1 MSILY
6 EIPNYTPEKLVE
18 AKQSMTRSEAYS
30 LVSKYY
36 ILLNYKKELEN
47 NRISFQRYSEC
58 IKEIEL
64 RTSSEFDERDGYK
77 KHLGT
82 ELLPTSDIKY
92 EEKLKKAFYIVDD
105 DFRNGQGNI
114 DFMARFASVL
124 PKPFLNMVFVMAI
137 HNQNE
142 SMIDAIQSNGTEA
155 FLEFDELLK
164 KEYPQFRLKAIHSG
178 TVYASTLLDYAF
190 AEINNME
197 TFDFTRAADIYSLL
211 DDEQRADYNLFMKIK
226 KDCYDGIQ
234 LMCPDISQYQRNKEI
249 FLEKVLKS
257 NRYENTDLSEFI
269 ANAPKYYLEKSA
281 ILCPMQFAVD
291 KFLNFFLLP
300 EKYSGADFY
309 RDASDEAE
317 SWADTI
323 VDIDIEER
331 CVAAEKRY
339 QYQKEQ
345 PINRTAK
352 EEAVLR
358 YANDIVRR
366 KIVDVESA
374 KKYINRHKRN
384 GESDV
389 IAPNPVTM
397 QMIMNEYGN
406 DSEIKEL
413 LFADMVG
420 LNHLWDVI
428 PYNIIPKEYTTYEKM
443 IAGTQ
448 ILATDFSRINEIP
461 EDIRKRIFDSK
472 DCITRI
478 LFPGA
483 KSYSRYEGVV
493 GLMRLG
499 QYSRD
504 INPTLL
510 LTQVLGK
517 TSSRLKKEGYIQDVA
532 AMYKEYIQFHS
543 KPYDEKLDWVTMKHI
558 LDLNEVPIIS
568 RPLFG
573 LSEVEKIDT
582 AREFELENSINEV
595 GDASYASK
603 AYSIYSPNELAKAK
617 KMLTIPESIQIIE
630 EYYRDNKNQIIDLKS
645 KKIIDNTSDSYLS
658 QQAIDYSRLLGQ
670 EVSMIG
676 RGELLRLAARN
687 IDDMLYGRKPIDPN
701 YFESVK
707 SFATK
712 YAPYLP
718 EEFVIQF
725 NRLLSIRGQKAI
737 GTDFNTDKY
746 RRIIRECRKYLLN
759 QSFRENIDFDPK
771 DLSDCISKTYVN
783 GLDENDLS
791 TNEFLYL
798 LYTMISCYDKTDFNV
813 EFKNYN
819 SQSKKV
825 VPNDIKRA
833 TDKAVKLLLDGEIK
847 MDNTNW
853 NTLISGHKTLSSF
866 EFYPMHSRM
875 IGCLME
881 KMYNSKCLEEEKKSS
896 LTNQKAGDGIRKFLS
911 SRIVSNNRRNN
922 IFFRNIS
929 PDEFLKWDAMDE
941 GLLERAIVIMG
952 RNDVEVLQILDAI
965 DEVNGNALIKQA
977 NIGMS
982 QQEIEAF
989 KERLI
994 RVKKAIFSD
1003 KDRQNIVT
1011 LFEPDEDFTLLPN
1024 HKQPVNA
1031 YLYNIH
1037 KLMTQEQINDSFVK
1051 SALFNDC
1058 NSDYRV
1064 QQLTPQALE
1073 GLIKYLTSQ
1082 MPTQKEKDALQKEN
1096 RGATNHSRSYF
1107 EDPQ

>member
-1 MSILY
+1 
-6 EIPNYTPEKLVE
+6 
-18 AKQSMTRSEAYS
+18 
-30 LVSKYY
+30 
-36 ILLNYKKELEN
+36 
-47 NRISFQRYSEC
+47 
-58 IKEIEL
+58 
-64 RTSSEFDERDGYK
+64 
-77 KHLGT
+77 
-82 ELLPTSDIKY
+82 
-92 EEKLKKAFYIVDD
+92 
-105 DFRNGQGNI
+105 
-114 DFMARFASVL
+114 
-124 PKPFLNMVFVMAI
+124 
-137 HNQNE
+137 
-142 SMIDAIQSNGTEA
+142 
-155 FLEFDELLK
+155 
-164 KEYPQFRLKAIHSG
+164 
-178 TVYASTLLDYAF
+178 
-190 AEINNME
+190 
-197 TFDFTRAADIYSLL
+197 
-211 DDEQRADYNLFMKIK
+211 
-226 KDCYDGIQ
+226 
-234 LMCPDISQYQRNKEI
+234 
-249 FLEKVLKS
+249 
-257 NRYENTDLSEFI
+257 
-269 ANAPKYYLEKSA
+269 
-281 ILCPMQFAVD
+281 
-291 KFLNFFLLP
+291 
-300 EKYSGADFY
+300 
-309 RDASDEAE
+309 
-317 SWADTI
+317 
-323 VDIDIEER
+323 
-331 CVAAEKRY
+331 
-339 QYQKEQ
+339 
-345 PINRTAK
+345 
-352 EEAVLR
+352 
-358 YANDIVRR
+358 
-366 KIVDVESA
+366 
-374 KKYINRHKRN
+374 
-384 GESDV
+384 
-389 IAPNPVTM
+389 M
-397 QMIMNEYGN
+397 QMIMKEYGN

-428 PYNIIPKEYTTYEKM
+428 PYNMIPEEYTTYEKM

-483 KSYSRYEGVV
+483 KSYSRYEGIV

-532 AMYKEYIQFHS
+532 AMYKKYIQFHS
-543 KPYDEKLDWVTMKHI
+543 KTYDEKLDWVTMKYI
-558 LDLNEVPIIS
+558 LDLNEVPTIP

-573 LSEVEKIDT
+573 LSEVKQIDT
-582 AREFELENSINEV
+582 AQEFESENSINEV

-603 AYSIYSPNELAKAK
+603 AYSIYSPNELSKAK
-617 KMLTIPESIQIIE
+617 EMLTIPESIQIIE

-658 QQAIDYSRLLGQ
+658 QQAIDYSRLLAQ
-670 EVSMIG
+670 EVSLIG

-687 IDDMLYGRKPIDPN
+687 VDDMLYGRKPIDPN

-896 LTNQKAGDGIRKFLS
+896 LTNQKAGDGIRRFLS

-952 RNDVEVLQILDAI
+952 RNDVEVLQVLDAI
-965 DEVNGNALIKQA
+965 DPINGNALIKQV
-977 NIGMS
+977 NPDLSEG
-982 QQEIEAF
+982 EIDEF
-989 KERLI
+989 RERLI
-994 RVKKAIFSD
+994 RVKNSIFNY
-1003 KDRQNIVT
+1003 KDTRNIVA
-1011 LFEPDEDFTLLPN
+1011 LFEPDKDFTLLPN
-1024 HKQPVNA
+1024 HKQPVNQ
-1031 YLYNIH
+1031 YLAEIF
-1037 KLMTQEQINDSFVK
+1037 KLMTKEQIIDSSVFL
-1051 SALFNDC
+1051 ALFNDY

-1064 QQLTPQALE
+1064 RQIPPLE
-1073 GLIKYLTSQ
+1073 YKNLINYLLMH
-1082 MPTQKEKDALQKEN
+1082 MPTQEEKDASQKGDETTPNPMEN
-1096 RGATNHSRSYF
+1096 RFG
-1107 EDPQ
+1107 DPQ